1 MITKTKIHLLKPFY
15 WFLLFGSI
23 TMSIGCRSNSFE
35 NKPLDENAITVS
47 VEFKELIA
55 ALKSKSN
62 DISYESLQFER
73 INKLPLNEAKKEFD
87 KLKIEHDEFKR
98 VNAEKM
104 ENFTKRSK
112 EKKEKN
118 IDATTFNKE
127 TIEVETKII
136 QNSRLSDEYKKYLI
150 TELNKPNEKLLLI
163 SQKMIKLTQKYPTLR
178 EQDGVLKKLMREAID
193 NSVKSQN

>member
-1 MITKTKIHLLKPFY
+1 
-15 WFLLFGSI
+15 
-23 TMSIGCRSNSFE
+23 
-35 NKPLDENAITVS
+35 
-47 VEFKELIA
+47 
-55 ALKSKSN
+55 
-62 DISYESLQFER
+62 
-73 INKLPLNEAKKEFD
+73 
-87 KLKIEHDEFKR
+87 
-98 VNAEKM
+98 M